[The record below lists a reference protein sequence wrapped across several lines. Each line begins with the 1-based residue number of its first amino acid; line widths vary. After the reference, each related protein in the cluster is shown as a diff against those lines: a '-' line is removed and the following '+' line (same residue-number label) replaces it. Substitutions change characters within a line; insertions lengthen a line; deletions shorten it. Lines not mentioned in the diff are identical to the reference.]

1 MNTVNDAINAE
12 YEERLAIA
20 QLFVWGRS
28 RRRLFGIYGLAV
40 CGLAATAMLAMAIL
54 ENTGGRGVQLPYLPF
69 FGGVFGSVA
78 ISGIIFLVVM
88 KVSSGLVIGQNDG
101 AAWFLLCLTPVS
113 NAILMN
119 ALVGM
124 AVEFDMKEVI
134 TPLLQ
139 TVYPIVSVGLA
150 AILPVNILVGFN
162 GGAVQSMFRWV
173 VNVAIITVSLVIFV
187 DKDLWWAGLAG
198 GIFLAGVI
206 KSIFDNATDNP
217 QIPAPA
223 LAACLVAGVGFIV
236 LFIIYLIIRFVLRI
250 FATSAEAAAAMQQ

>member
-28 RRRLFGIYGLAV
+28 RRRLFGVYGLAV

-78 ISGIIFLVVM
+78 ISGIVFFVVM
-88 KVSSGLVIGQNDG
+88 GVSSGLVIGQSG

-124 AVEFDMKEVI
+124 AVEFDMEEVI
-134 TPLLQ
+134 TLLLQ
-139 TVYPIVSVGLA
+139 AVYPIVSVGLA

-173 VNVAIITVSLVIFV
+173 INVAIITVPLVIFV
-187 DKDLWWAGLAG
+187 GEDLWWVGLAG

-250 FATSAEAAAAMQQ
+250 FATSAEAAAAAMQQ